1 MPTKITVIQVGA
13 PDPEARNSPIVDE
26 DEELFSSASGEY
38 GEAQSCYFNARAYP
52 IGQLVCAGR
61 GELLRCE
68 SGAWVRDG
76 SCDPDHP

>member
-52 IGQLVCAGR
+52 HCITHKQSPSSLTT
-61 GELLRCE
+61 LR
-68 SGAWVRDG
+68 
-76 SCDPDHP
+76 